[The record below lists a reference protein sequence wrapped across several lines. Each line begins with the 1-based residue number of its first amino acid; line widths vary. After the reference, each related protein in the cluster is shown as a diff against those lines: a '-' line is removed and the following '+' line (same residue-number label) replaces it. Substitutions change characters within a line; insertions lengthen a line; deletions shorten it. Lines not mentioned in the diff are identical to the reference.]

1 METSVIRLSSSLL
14 AAAFAYLAFTG
25 FPPPGAGSKPQS
37 EATRLMMASARDN
50 FDRGEYV
57 LALPPAQ
64 ELHRFFP
71 ENHIY
76 IEQLTNIYN
85 RLRRY
90 PEEAAMWELY
100 LQYSPVPI
108 EGCPQVGIAWRNQG
122 LADKAINALKRCLA
136 LEPNNPDVI
145 YQLGYTSEHSSPNAA
160 AELYRQGLRH
170 QPDNADLILGLARI
184 GLNQGRSAQ
193 AASEAMRVLQ
203 KVPDNTDALLL
214 AGLAL
219 TRLDRLDEAQR
230 LLERGAVLSPR
241 YADME
246 VALGAV
252 AERRRDFPSA
262 IRHYE
267 KALQLNPENRDAS
280 FRLEQLRL
288 QQTRSGRK

>member
-14 AAAFAYLAFTG
+14 AAAFAYLALTG
-25 FPPPGAGSKPQS
+25 FPPPGTGSKPQS
-37 EATRLMMASARDN
+37 EVTRRMMASARDN

-64 ELHRFFP
+64 ELHRLFP

-76 IEQLTNIYN
+76 IEQLANIYN

-90 PEEAAMWELY
+90 PEEAEMWELY

-108 EGCPQVGIAWRNQG
+108 EGCPQVGIAWRNQA

-160 AELYRQGLRH
+160 AELYHQGLRH

-230 LLERGAVLSPR
+230 LLERGALLSPR
-241 YADME
+241 YADLQ
-246 VALGAV
+246 VALA
-252 AERRRDFPSA
+252 AIFERRRDFPAA
-262 IRHYE
+262 ILHYE
-267 KALQLNPENRDAS
+267 KALQLDPENRDAS

-288 QQTRSGRK
+288 RTPSRGPR